1 MHRNFLLNLEKKK
14 NKKLED
20 SNLILNIFIETFW
33 VIVKTLSVE
42 EIWVSSLYE

>member
-42 EIWVSSLYE
+42 EI